1 LATPALTA
9 QSPYLNLAPSQMND
23 GIGDAAYEAIPAQL
37 LPLLRPDSIGSLMS
51 ANGAWQLSFS
61 GADGYLYVLQSS
73 TNLTDWVSLG
83 TNQTAQGAFSLP
95 VGPGTSFPGEFFR
108 TLLVP

>member
-1 LATPALTA
+1 MATPALTA
-9 QSPYLNLAPSQMND
+9 LSPFLNLAPNQLNF

-61 GADGYLYVLQSS
+61 GADGYHYVLQSS

-83 TNQTAQGAFSLP
+83 TNQPVQGAFSLP
-95 VGPGTSFPGEFFR
+95 VGPGASFPGQFFR
-108 TLLVP
+108 TLLAP

>member
-1 LATPALTA
+1 
-9 QSPYLNLAPSQMND
+9 MND

-51 ANGAWQLSFS
+51 ANGTWQLSFS
-61 GADGYLYVLQSS
+61 GADGYHYVLQSS

-83 TNQTAQGAFSLP
+83 TNQPVQGTFSLP
-95 VGPGTSFPGEFFR
+95 VGPGASFPGQFFR
-108 TLLVP
+108 TLLAP